1 MIKSFRISTLTAMI
15 MTLCAVAL
23 CLTSCSRKK
32 EIDPLTVDRPA
43 EQIYK
48 EAEAARKDDKYQT
61 AVKLYGEV
69 ERQHPYSELATVSQI
84 RQAETAYNE
93 LKYDDAIVAVD
104 RFVELHP
111 GHDLVPYAYYMK
123 AMCYYE
129 QMTDVRRDQAMS
141 ERALEALDLV
151 INRFPDSPYTRDA
164 ALKRDLVQD
173 HLAGKEMEIGRY
185 YMKKSEYN
193 AAINR
198 FLAVIKNF
206 QTTTHVPEAL
216 HRLVECYTIMGL
228 KDEATHAAAV
238 LGHNYPG
245 SKWYQSSYALL
256 DPVQRAHLKD
266 ERTWISR
273 TVDSLLNPNK

>member
-1 MIKSFRISTLTAMI
+1 MTTQINVSVLKTIAVLLLALSMSLTA
-15 MTLCAVAL
+15 
-23 CLTSCSRKK
+23 CSQKK

-43 EQIYK
+43 EQIYT
-48 EAEAARKDDKYQT
+48 EAEAARKGDKYQT
-61 AVKLYGEV
+61 AVKLYSEV
-69 ERQHPYSELATVSQI
+69 ERQHPYSELATLSQI

-93 LKYDDAIVAVD
+93 LKYDDAIVAID

-151 INRFPDSPYTRDA
+151 INRFPESKYARDA

-198 FLAVIKNF
+198 FLAVIKTY
-206 QTTTHVPEAL
+206 QTTTHTPEAL
-216 HRLVECYTIMGL
+216 HRLVECYTILGL
-228 KDEATHAAAV
+228 KDEATHVAAV

-245 SKWYQSSYALL
+245 SKWYQNSYALL
-256 DPVQRAHLKD
+256 DSAQRAHLKD
-266 ERTWISR
+266 ERSWMSR